1 MIINSMNIIV
11 NGKQYEHQGAATL
24 DALLLALGV
33 NPAAVAL
40 MLNEQVIPRAE
51 RTGVT
56 LKAGDR
62 VEILTFMGGG

>member
-1 MIINSMNIIV
+1 MIIGSMNLIV
-11 NGKQYEHQGAATL
+11 NGKRHEHQGAATL